1 MTILVCSQ
9 SMALSTYST
18 ETIAETS
25 IVYRSQI
32 SRRTQLIYLVT
43 VIAIIVTF
51 AVLPFIKTPISIKGN
66 GLLQSSIEKSELTIP
81 VNGRLTKL
89 KLTDNQKINK
99 GDTILVID
107 ASVQKQQGALAENR
121 KRQIGQFL
129 GDINELMSGVNNE
142 RTSTPNLQTGQYN
155 ASWQQFSQELQNSA
169 IAKQQ
174 SASTFNRYNELYKN
188 KVLTES
194 EYEKYKFEYE
204 QAKSAY
210 LMVLAKYKTQ
220 WQTEANGFRN
230 ELRQLNG
237 QEAEINEQKRQ
248 YMLRAPISGSVQN
261 ISGVQNGAYVFANQ
275 KIGEISPDA
284 NLTAFCYIKPSDI
297 GLIKKGQQVR
307 FQVDAFN
314 YNQWGLLTGKVV
326 DISDDIIIINQNQ
339 PVFKVKCTLDKNYLM
354 LKNGYKGYLKKGMN
368 FTARF
373 NVTKRSLY
381 QLLYDKVD
389 DWVNPNMGS

>member
-1 MTILVCSQ
+1 
-9 SMALSTYST
+9 MALFNYST

-32 SRRTQLIYLVT
+32 SRRTQLIYVVT
-43 VIAIIVTF
+43 VIAILVTF
-51 AVLPFIKTPISIKGN
+51 ALLPFIKTPISIKGN
-66 GLLQSSIEKSELTIP
+66 GLLQSSIEKAELTIP
-81 VNGRLTKL
+81 VNGRLTRL
-89 KLTDNQKINK
+89 KLTDNQKITR

-107 ASVQKQQGALAENR
+107 ASVQKQQGALADNR

-129 GDINELMSGVNNE
+129 GDINELLAGVNNE
-142 RTSTPNLQTGQYN
+142 RTRTPNLQTGQYN
-155 ASWQQFSQELQNSA
+155 ASWQQFAQELQNSA

-174 SASTFNRYNELYKN
+174 AASTFNRYNELYKN

-194 EYEKYKFEYE
+194 EYEKYKFEYD

-210 LMVLAKYKTQ
+210 LMILAKYKTQ

-237 QEAEINEQKRQ
+237 QEAELNEQKRQ

-314 YNQWGLLTGKVV
+314 YNQWGLVTGKVV
-326 DISDDIIIINQNQ
+326 DISDDIIIVNQNQ
-339 PVFKVKCTLDKNYLM
+339 PVFKVKCTLDKNYLT

-373 NVTKRSLY
+373 SVTKRSLY

-389 DWVNPNMGS
+389 DWVNPNIGS

>member
-1 MTILVCSQ
+1 
-9 SMALSTYST
+9 MALSTYST

-43 VIAIIVTF
+43 VLAIIVTF
-51 AVLPFIKTPISIKGN
+51 VLLPFIKTPISIKGT
-66 GLLQSSIEKSELTIP
+66 GLLQSSIEKAELTIP
-81 VNGRLTKL
+81 VNGRLTRL
-89 KLTDNQKINK
+89 KLTDNQKITR

-107 ASVQKQQGALAENR
+107 ASVQKQQGALADNR

-129 GDINELMSGVNNE
+129 GDINELLAGVNRG

-155 ASWQQFSQELQNSA
+155 ASWQQFSQELANSA

-314 YNQWGLLTGKVV
+314 YNQWGLMTGKVV
-326 DISDDIIIINQNQ
+326 DISDDIIIVNQNQ
-339 PVFKVKCTLDKNYLM
+339 PVFKVKCTLDKNYLT

-389 DWVNPNMGS
+389 DWVNPNIGS

>member
-1 MTILVCSQ
+1 
-9 SMALSTYST
+9 MALFNYST

-32 SRRTQLIYLVT
+32 SRRTQLIYVVT
-43 VIAIIVTF
+43 VLAILVTF
-51 AVLPFIKTPISIKGN
+51 ALLPFIKTPISIKGN
-66 GLLQSSIEKSELTIP
+66 GLLQSSIEKAELTIP
-81 VNGRLTKL
+81 VNGRLTRL
-89 KLTDNQKINK
+89 KLTDNQKITR

-107 ASVQKQQGALAENR
+107 ASVQKQQGALADNR

-129 GDINELMSGVNNE
+129 GDINELLAGVNNE
-142 RTSTPNLQTGQYN
+142 RTRTPNLQTGQYN
-155 ASWQQFSQELQNSA
+155 ASWQQFAQELQNSA

-174 SASTFNRYNELYKN
+174 AASTFNRYNELYKN

-194 EYEKYKFEYE
+194 EYEKYKFEYD

-210 LMVLAKYKTQ
+210 LMILAKYKTQ

-237 QEAEINEQKRQ
+237 QEAELNEQKRQ
-248 YMLRAPISGSVQN
+248 YMLKAPISGSVQN

-314 YNQWGLLTGKVV
+314 YNQWGLVTGKVV
-326 DISDDIIIINQNQ
+326 DISDDIIIVNQNQ
-339 PVFKVKCTLDKNYLM
+339 PVFKVKCTLDKNYLT

-389 DWVNPNMGS
+389 DWVNPNIGS

>member
-1 MTILVCSQ
+1 
-9 SMALSTYST
+9 MALFTYST

-32 SRRTQLIYLVT
+32 SRKTQLIYLIT

-66 GLLQSSIEKSELTIP
+66 GLLQSSIEKAELTIP
-81 VNGRLTKL
+81 VNGRLTRL

-107 ASVQKQQGALAENR
+107 ASVQKQQGALADNR

-129 GDINELMSGVNNE
+129 GDINELLAGVNNE

-174 SASTFNRYNELYKN
+174 SASTFNRYNELFKN

-237 QEAEINEQKRQ
+237 QEAELNEQKRQ

-326 DISDDIIIINQNQ
+326 DISDDIIIVNQNQ

-389 DWVNPNMGS
+389 DWVNPNIGS

>member
-1 MTILVCSQ
+1 
-9 SMALSTYST
+9 MALFNYST

-32 SRRTQLIYLVT
+32 SRRTQLIYVVT
-43 VIAIIVTF
+43 VIAILVTF
-51 AVLPFIKTPISIKGN
+51 ALLPFIKTPISIKGN
-66 GLLQSSIEKSELTIP
+66 GLLQSSIEKAELTIP
-81 VNGRLTKL
+81 VNGRLTRL
-89 KLTDNQKINK
+89 KLTDNQKITR

-107 ASVQKQQGALAENR
+107 ASVQKQQGALADNR

-129 GDINELMSGVNNE
+129 GDINELLAGVNNE
-142 RTSTPNLQTGQYN
+142 RTRTPNLQTGQYN
-155 ASWQQFSQELQNSA
+155 ASWQQFAQELQNSA

-174 SASTFNRYNELYKN
+174 AASTFNRYNELYKN

-194 EYEKYKFEYE
+194 EYEKYKFEYD

-210 LMVLAKYKTQ
+210 LMILAKYKTQ

-237 QEAEINEQKRQ
+237 QEAELNEQKRQ
-248 YMLRAPISGSVQN
+248 YMLKAPISGSVQN

-314 YNQWGLLTGKVV
+314 YNQWGLVTGKVV
-326 DISDDIIIINQNQ
+326 DISDDIIIVNQNQ
-339 PVFKVKCTLDKNYLM
+339 PVFKVKCTLDKNYLT

-373 NVTKRSLY
+373 SVTKRSLY

-389 DWVNPNMGS
+389 DWVNPNIGS

>member
-1 MTILVCSQ
+1 
-9 SMALSTYST
+9 MALFNYST

-32 SRRTQLIYLVT
+32 SRRTQLIYVVT
-43 VIAIIVTF
+43 VIAILVTF
-51 AVLPFIKTPISIKGN
+51 ALLPFIKTPISIKGN
-66 GLLQSSIEKSELTIP
+66 GLLQSSIEKAELTIP
-81 VNGRLTKL
+81 VNGRLTRL
-89 KLTDNQKINK
+89 KLTDNQKITR

-107 ASVQKQQGALAENR
+107 ASVQKQQGALADNR

-129 GDINELMSGVNNE
+129 GDINELLAGVNNE
-142 RTSTPNLQTGQYN
+142 RTRTPNLQTGQYN
-155 ASWQQFSQELQNSA
+155 ASWQQFAQELQNSA

-174 SASTFNRYNELYKN
+174 AASTFNRYNELYKN

-194 EYEKYKFEYE
+194 EYEKYKFEYD

-210 LMVLAKYKTQ
+210 LMILAKYKTQ

-237 QEAEINEQKRQ
+237 QEAELNEQKRQ

-314 YNQWGLLTGKVV
+314 YNQWGLVTGKVV
-326 DISDDIIIINQNQ
+326 DISDDIIIVNQNQ
-339 PVFKVKCTLDKNYLM
+339 PVFKVKCTLDKNYLT

-389 DWVNPNMGS
+389 DWVNPNIGS

>member
-1 MTILVCSQ
+1 
-9 SMALSTYST
+9 MALFTYST

-32 SRRTQLIYLVT
+32 SRKTQLIYLIT

-66 GLLQSSIEKSELTIP
+66 GLLQSSIEKAELTIP
-81 VNGRLTKL
+81 VNGRLIRL

-107 ASVQKQQGALAENR
+107 ASVQKQQGALADNR

-129 GDINELMSGVNNE
+129 GDINELLAGVNNE
-142 RTSTPNLQTGQYN
+142 RTRTPNLQTGQYN

-174 SASTFNRYNELYKN
+174 SASTFNRYNELFKN

-237 QEAEINEQKRQ
+237 QEAELNEQKRQ

-326 DISDDIIIINQNQ
+326 DISDDIIIVNQNQ

>member
-1 MTILVCSQ
+1 
-9 SMALSTYST
+9 MALSTYST

-51 AVLPFIKTPISIKGN
+51 AVLPFIKTPISIKGS

-107 ASVQKQQGALAENR
+107 ASVQKQQGALADNR

-129 GDINELMSGVNNE
+129 GDINELLSGVNHE
-142 RTSTPNLQTGQYN
+142 STSTPNLQTGQYN

-204 QAKSAY
+204 QAKSSY

-326 DISDDIIIINQNQ
+326 DISDDIIVINQNQ

-389 DWVNPNMGS
+389 DWVNPNIGS

>member
-1 MTILVCSQ
+1 
-9 SMALSTYST
+9 MALSTYST

-32 SRRTQLIYLVT
+32 SRRTQLIYVVT
-43 VIAIIVTF
+43 VLAILVTF
-51 AVLPFIKTPISIKGN
+51 AVLPFIKTPISVKGN
-66 GLLQSSIEKSELTIP
+66 GLLQSSIEKAELTIP
-81 VNGRLTKL
+81 VNGRLTRL
-89 KLTDNQKINK
+89 KLTDNQKITR

-107 ASVQKQQGALAENR
+107 ASVQKQQGALADNR

-129 GDINELMSGVNNE
+129 GDINELLAGVNNE
-142 RTSTPNLQTGQYN
+142 RTRTPNLQTGQYN
-155 ASWQQFSQELQNSA
+155 ASWQQFAQELQNSA
-169 IAKQQ
+169 IAKEQA
-174 SASTFNRYNELYKN
+174 ASTFNRYNELYKN

-194 EYEKYKFEYE
+194 EYEKYKFEYD

-210 LMVLAKYKTQ
+210 LMILAKYKTQ

-261 ISGVQNGAYVFANQ
+261 ITGVQNGAYVFANQ

-297 GLIKKGQQVR
+297 GLIKKGQEVR

-314 YNQWGLLTGKVV
+314 YNQWGLVTGKVV
-326 DISDDIIIINQNQ
+326 DISDDIIIVNQNQ
-339 PVFKVKCTLDKNYLM
+339 PVFKVKCTLDKNYLT

-389 DWVNPNMGS
+389 DWVNPNIGS

>member
-1 MTILVCSQ
+1 
-9 SMALSTYST
+9 MALFTYST

-32 SRRTQLIYLVT
+32 SRRTQLIYVVT
-43 VIAIIVTF
+43 VLAILVTF

-66 GLLQSSIEKSELTIP
+66 GLLQSSIEKAELTIP
-81 VNGRLTKL
+81 VNGRLTQL
-89 KLTDNQKINK
+89 KLTDNQKITR

-107 ASVQKQQGALAENR
+107 ASVQKQQGALADNR

-129 GDINELMSGVNNE
+129 GDINELLAGVNNE
-142 RTSTPNLQTGQYN
+142 RTRTPNLQTGQYN
-155 ASWQQFSQELQNSA
+155 ASWQQFAQELQNSA
-169 IAKQQ
+169 IAKEQA
-174 SASTFNRYNELYKN
+174 ASTFNRYNELYKN

-194 EYEKYKFEYE
+194 EYEKYKFEYD
-204 QAKSAY
+204 QAKSSY
-210 LMVLAKYKTQ
+210 LMILAKYKTQ

-261 ISGVQNGAYVFANQ
+261 ITGVQNGAYVFANQ

-297 GLIKKGQQVR
+297 GLIKKGQEVR

-314 YNQWGLLTGKVV
+314 YNQWGLVTGKVV
-326 DISDDIIIINQNQ
+326 DISDDIIIVNQNQ
-339 PVFKVKCTLDKNYLM
+339 PVFKVKCTLDKNYLT

-389 DWVNPNMGS
+389 DWVNPNIGS

>member
-1 MTILVCSQ
+1 
-9 SMALSTYST
+9 MALSTYST

-32 SRRTQLIYLVT
+32 SRKTQLIYLVT

-66 GLLQSSIEKSELTIP
+66 GLLQSSIEKAELTIP

-89 KLTDNQKINK
+89 KLTDNQKITR

-107 ASVQKQQGALAENR
+107 ASVQKQQGALADNR

-129 GDINELMSGVNNE
+129 GDINELLAGVNNG

-155 ASWQQFSQELQNSA
+155 ASWQQFSQELENSA

-314 YNQWGLLTGKVV
+314 YNQWGLATGKVV

-339 PVFKVKCTLDKNYLM
+339 PVFKVKCTLDKNYLT

-373 NVTKRSLY
+373 SVTKRSLY

-389 DWVNPNMGS
+389 DWVNPNIGS

>member
-1 MTILVCSQ
+1 
-9 SMALSTYST
+9 MALFNYST

-32 SRRTQLIYLVT
+32 SRQTQLIYVVT
-43 VIAIIVTF
+43 VIAILVTF
-51 AVLPFIKTPISIKGN
+51 ALLPFIKTPISIKGN
-66 GLLQSSIEKSELTIP
+66 GLLQSSIEKAELTIP
-81 VNGRLTKL
+81 VNGRLTRL
-89 KLTDNQKINK
+89 KLTDNQKITR

-107 ASVQKQQGALAENR
+107 ASVQKQQGALADNR

-129 GDINELMSGVNNE
+129 GDINELLAGVNNE
-142 RTSTPNLQTGQYN
+142 RTRTPNLQTGQYN
-155 ASWQQFSQELQNSA
+155 ASWQQFAQELQNSA

-174 SASTFNRYNELYKN
+174 AASTFNRYNELYKN

-194 EYEKYKFEYE
+194 EYEKYKFEYD

-210 LMVLAKYKTQ
+210 LMILAKYKTQ

-237 QEAEINEQKRQ
+237 QEAELNEQKRQ
-248 YMLRAPISGSVQN
+248 YMLKAPISGSVQN

-314 YNQWGLLTGKVV
+314 YNQWGLVTGKVV
-326 DISDDIIIINQNQ
+326 DISDDIIIVNQNQ
-339 PVFKVKCTLDKNYLM
+339 PVFKVKCTLDKNYLT

-389 DWVNPNMGS
+389 DWVNPNIGS